1 MLYAILDIIIIG
13 GGCGIAIYLLYNM
26 LRETLKK
33 KISDILKCH
42 KNGGKKNSFRHLT
55 VCCQKCIQ
63 DQGCMPR
70 SRGIS
75 VRLAIS

>member
-33 KISDILKCH
+33 EK
-42 KNGGKKNSFRHLT
+42 
-55 VCCQKCIQ
+55 
-63 DQGCMPR
+63 
-70 SRGIS
+70 
-75 VRLAIS
+75 